1 MDDERNS
8 SSQDQQPD
16 LELGNAT
23 NTNEELS
30 QVYQIPESELELTHT
45 ASLSKPEEKHLI
57 PPQSTPK
64 LTDAFPIK
72 VSQDTT
78 RNNTPKKTNEMQKS
92 LRVGKLY
99 RVNQNGKFQPAPSSH
114 PQPQTDSSV
123 VQDMNE
129 DTDASWMDVFTA
141 CCCHSP
147 REWLSIVVGLVCLC
161 TCLYFFLLG
170 TSDAIYINI
179 SFEIQS
185 RILNFLLK
193 LCSYWELLSRW

>member
-1 MDDERNS
+1 MDDTRNTS
-8 SSQDQQPD
+8 NQDQQPD

-23 NTNEELS
+23 NTNEGSS
-30 QVYQIPESELELTHT
+30 QVFQIPESELELTPA
-45 ASLSKPEEKHLI
+45 ASHSHSKTEEQLLI

-72 VSQDTT
+72 VDQDMTRIINTT
-78 RNNTPKKTNEMQKS
+78 AKKPSEMQKS

-99 RVNQNGKFQPAPSSH
+99 RVNQNGFQPAPSSH
-114 PQPQTDSSV
+114 PQPQTDSPV
-123 VQDMNE
+123 EQDMNE

-170 TSDAIYINI
+170 TYCMNI
-179 SFEIQS
+179 
-185 RILNFLLK
+185 L
-193 LCSYWELLSRW
+193 W